1 MKDST
6 GILLPVIGIC
16 RCMVVCCGLDIWRV
30 LWVVLSWRFTG
41 QLEVGMFRF
50 RIICFW
56 NRVYPCFFSKSMEYS
71 ISLCS
76 YLLFR
81 LLGQQLFQQPF
92 FKNLTGIWTGLVEES
107 LPRYFNTCTTWPGE
121 TVLSLESGGPA
132 GSGKLSMSCR
142 IEEME
147 SAWD

>member
-41 QLEVGMFRF
+41 QLEARMFGF

-56 NRVYPCFFSKSMEYS
+56 NRVYPCFFPNQWNIVFPCAVIYYFGYWASNYFSNH
-71 ISLCS
+71 
-76 YLLFR
+76 
-81 LLGQQLFQQPF
+81 FQ
-92 FKNLTGIWTGLVEES
+92 NLTGIWTGLVEES
-107 LPRYFNTCTTWPGE
+107 LRRDFNTCTTWPGE
-121 TVLSLESGGPA
+121 TVLSLKSGGPA